1 MGHGNHSKP
10 GMFSSIPYLSGDIWQ
25 SLDFHKWREM
35 LLASHGDKPRVLL
48 NLLQCTAQPLTANN
62 YLTQNVKGA
71 DVEKPQSTGKNLF
84 YGSTA

>member
-1 MGHGNHSKP
+1 
-10 GMFSSIPYLSGDIWQ
+10 
-25 SLDFHKWREM
+25 M
-35 LLASHGDKPRVLL
+35 LLTSHGDKPRVLL